1 MDPQL
6 GNQLCYSSAMTLE
19 SILREIEPV
28 TVDGTL
34 REASKEADYFRLA
47 FDLMRETAQYVT
59 LFASIN
65 YGTKSNWNIEQAIIG
80 GHFVRLY
87 KLSRSLL
94 DQINERR
101 EDVVWVILRLCAEC
115 IINVRF
121 LLLNNNEATLTSYLH
136 YSLQYEKEQ
145 LSKIDANVAAR
156 GGNELPI
163 ERRMRRSIL
172 RAFERSGVTV
182 ESLPNK
188 RIRNWANKN
197 LFEKATDVGLGEAY
211 FAMISGPSRNVHGGW
226 RDLLEHHL
234 EFDRPGEFRPK
245 LEFSNSTRPQAL
257 FAYSDMIVETLQ
269 QYVRFLGAEELEPLR
284 PRLKNLRRR
293 IIVGDRLHERFLQG
307 VKS

>member
-1 MDPQL
+1 
-6 GNQLCYSSAMTLE
+6 MTLE
-19 SILREIEPV
+19 SILREIQPV
-28 TVDGTL
+28 SVDGRL
-34 REASKEADYFRLA
+34 PEASRESDYFRLA

-65 YGTKSNWNIEQAIIG
+65 YGTKANWNVQQAIVG

-101 EDVVWVILRLCAEC
+101 EEVVWVILRLCAEC

-121 LLLNNNEATLTSYLH
+121 LLRNDNEETLQSYLH

-145 LSKIDANVAAR
+145 LSKIDANIAAR
-156 GGNELPI
+156 GGSELPI
-163 ERRMRRSIL
+163 EKRMRRSIL

-182 ESLPNK
+182 DSLPNR

-234 EFDRPGEFRPK
+234 EFDKPGEFRPK

-257 FAYSDMIVETLQ
+257 FAYSAMIVETLQ
-269 QYVRFLGAEELEPLR
+269 QYVNFLIADELEPVTQ
-284 PRLKNLRRR
+284 RLKSLRRR
-293 IIVGDRLHERFLQG
+293 IIVADRLHERFLQRRE
-307 VKS
+307 S